1 MYRRELFIAAGLAVA
16 LSVTAC
22 RSAPESRASDPD
34 RSTLR
39 VGIDQSPTT
48 AGGGEGLRALVQNLT
63 IENLARLTDE
73 GRPRPW
79 LAKDWAV
86 SADGVALTI
95 NLVPNAKFH
104 DGTPLTGAVVAQNL
118 QSSLRDTMGPT
129 VEDVDGVSAPTDH
142 QVVVRFRRP
151 SPFILDLLEVPI
163 QKPGSPPVGTGPHVL
178 SDPKSLTELRAN
190 VNYYLG
196 RPAIDR
202 VVITP
207 YPSVRSA
214 WAELLR
220 GRIDML
226 YDVGAD
232 ALESLESS
240 TNVSM
245 FTYTRKYQY
254 ILVFNTT
261 SDALQSRQVRRALNM
276 AVDRE
281 ALVREALN
289 GRGLVSMGPVW
300 PQNSAFRAD
309 FPQFHFDSQAA
320 AAILSGKGGAAAGA
334 GRVHFTCLVPP
345 DAVQERIALVL
356 KQQLAAVGV
365 DMSVEEAPIS
375 RLMDAMKNRRF
386 EAILIEGVSGPTLLR
401 PYQLWH
407 SKGARN
413 PGGLGSPSMDV
424 ALDQIRHAASD
435 DEYLRTAAG
444 LQQTII
450 DDPPAIF
457 LAWIQRSRAVS
468 KRFLVPATEPGRDI
482 MATLRLWQPV
492 TEAPRSSQH

>member
-1 MYRRELFIAAGLAVA
+1 MYRRELFIAAGLAVT
-16 LSVTAC
+16 LTVTAC
-22 RSAPESRASDPD
+22 HTAPAPRAPDPD

-39 VGIDQSPTT
+39 IGVGQPPTT
-48 AGGGEGLRALVQNLT
+48 AGAGEGLRSLVQNLT
-63 IENLARLTDE
+63 IENLASLNDE
-73 GRPRPW
+73 GRPTPW

-86 SADGVALTI
+86 SSDGMALTI
-95 NLVPNAKFH
+95 NLVPDAKFH
-104 DGTPLTGAVVAQNL
+104 DGTPLTGAVVAQAL
-118 QSSLRDTMGPT
+118 QATLPDTMGPT
-129 VEDVDGVSAPTDH
+129 LEDVDGVSAPTDH

-163 QKPGSPPVGTGPHVL
+163 HKPGAPTIGTGTHVL
-178 SDPKSLTELRAN
+178 ADPKSLTELRAN
-190 VNYYLG
+190 DNYYLG
-196 RPAIDR
+196 KPAIDR
-202 VVITP
+202 VVMTP
-207 YPSVRSA
+207 FPSVRSA

-226 YDVGAD
+226 WDVGTD
-232 ALESLESS
+232 ALESLETS

-261 SDALQSRQVRRALNM
+261 SDALQSREVRRALNM
-276 AVDRE
+276 AVDKE
-281 ALVREALN
+281 AVVREALN
-289 GRGLVSMGPVW
+289 GRGLVSSGLVW
-300 PQNSAFRAD
+300 PHNSAFRAD
-309 FPQFHFDSQAA
+309 FPQFRFDSQAA
-320 AAILSGKGGAAAGA
+320 AAMLSGKASAARVA

-365 DMSVEEAPIS
+365 DMSVEEAPIN
-375 RLMDAMKNRRF
+375 RLVDAVKSRRF
-386 EAILIEGVSGPTLLR
+386 EATLIEGVSGPTLLR

-413 PGGLGSPSMDV
+413 PGGLGSPSMDA
-424 ALDQIRHAASD
+424 ALDRIRHAASD
-435 DEYLRTAAG
+435 DEYVRTVAS
-444 LQQTII
+444 LQQTMI

-468 KRFLVPATEPGRDI
+468 KRFLVPPTEPGRDI